1 MNDLLQSKKLLEN
14 KIALTKGN
22 IERKKKEFDRLQK
35 EAQETNDII
44 VTLHQELWK
53 DEFALEAVN
62 EEISKIPTPNCS
74 REKLF
79 KIIKETAVV
88 ILFCLPFFS
97 NAQIGFHTEYSNK
110 YKAGCGIDIGHNFN
124 NVYIG
129 ATAHLYFTN
138 KRNVPTEADLV
149 AGYNIGQF
157 QPFISGGY
165 YSCGK
170 EAVSEGEGTR
180 GINVGGGLAYQFKE
194 SPVRLSA
201 GVTGNNIFLT
211 VGLFK
216 NIL

>member
-1 MNDLLQSKKLLEN
+1 MNNDLLQSKKLLED

-22 IERKKKEFDRLQK
+22 IERLMK
-35 EAQETNDII
+35 EAEEMNDII

-62 EEISKIPTPNCS
+62 EEISKIPTLEVQKTNPLWKS
-74 REKLF
+74 
-79 KIIKETAVV
+79 ITM
-88 ILFCLPFFS
+88 CLATLLLTSFS
-97 NAQIGFHTEYSNK
+97 FGQIGFHVEYSNK
-110 YKAGCGIDIGHNFN
+110 YKAGGGIDIGHNFN

-129 ATAHLYFTN
+129 TTAHLYFTN
-138 KRNVPTEADLV
+138 KRNVPTEADLI

-180 GINVGGGLAYQFKE
+180 GINVGGGLAYQFRD

-216 NIL
+216 IL

>member
-1 MNDLLQSKKLLEN
+1 MNDLLNSKKLLEN

-22 IERKKKEFDRLQK
+22 IERKKREFDRLVK
-35 EAQETNDII
+35 EAAETNEII
-44 VTLHQELWK
+44 VTLHQELWQ
-53 DEFALEAVN
+53 DEFALDAVN
-62 EEISKIPTPNCS
+62 EEISRIPTLAQQKTNP
-74 REKLF
+74 LW
-79 KIIKETAVV
+79 KELMMCLA
-88 ILFCLPFFS
+88 ILLLTSFS
-97 NAQIGFHTEYSNK
+97 FGQIGFHVEYSNK
-110 YKAGCGIDIGHNFN
+110 YKAGGGIDIGHNFN

-138 KRNVPTEADLV
+138 KRDVPTEADLV
-149 AGYNIGQF
+149 AGYTIGQF

-170 EAVSEGEGTR
+170 EAVSEREGTR
-180 GINVGGGLAYQFKE
+180 GINVGGGLAYQFRD

-216 NIL
+216 IL

>member
-22 IERKKKEFDRLQK
+22 IERKKREFDRLTK
-35 EAQETNDII
+35 EAEETNEII
-44 VTLHQELWK
+44 IRLNQELWQ

-62 EEISKIPTPNCS
+62 EEISKIPTLALQKTNP
-74 REKLF
+74 LW
-79 KIIKETAVV
+79 KE
-88 ILFCLPFFS
+88 LPMSLAFLLLTSFS
-97 NAQIGFHTEYSNK
+97 FGQIGFHVEYSNK
-110 YKAGCGIDIGHNFN
+110 YKTGGGIDIGHNFN
-124 NVYIG
+124 NVYVG

-138 KRNVPTEADLV
+138 KRDVPTEADLV

-180 GINVGGGLAYQFKE
+180 GINVGGGLAYQFRD

-216 NIL
+216 NL

>member
-1 MNDLLQSKKLLEN
+1 M
-14 KIALTKGN
+14 
-22 IERKKKEFDRLQK
+22 
-35 EAQETNDII
+35 
-44 VTLHQELWK
+44 
-53 DEFALEAVN
+53 EAVK
-62 EEISKIPTPNCS
+62 EEISKIHTQNCR

-110 YKAGCGIDIGHNFN
+110 YKAGGGIDIGHNFN
-124 NVYIG
+124 NIYIG
-129 ATAHLYFTN
+129 TTAHLYFTN
-138 KRNVPTEADLV
+138 KRNVPTEADLI

-165 YSCGK
+165 YSCGN
-170 EAVSEGEGTR
+170 EAEKEGEGIR
-180 GINVGGGLAYQFKE
+180 GINVGGGVAYQFRD

-201 GVTGNNIFLT
+201 VITGNNIFLT

-216 NIL
+216 IL